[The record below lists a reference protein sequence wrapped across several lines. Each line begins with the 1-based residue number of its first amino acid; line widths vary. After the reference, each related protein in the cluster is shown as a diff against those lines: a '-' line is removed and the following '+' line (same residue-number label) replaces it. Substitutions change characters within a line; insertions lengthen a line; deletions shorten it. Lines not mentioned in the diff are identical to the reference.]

1 MTSDFNRR
9 TFLKA
14 IGAGTAAT
22 AAPAILTAC
31 ATAPA
36 EPAKPIGRVI
46 VIGGGYGGATC
57 AKYIRMWSERRIEV
71 FLIERNAQFVSCPLS
86 NLVLGGSRQIG
97 DLTIGYEKLREY
109 GVQVIR
115 DEVTAIAVDRKRV
128 RLKKIE
134 DLPYDRLVVSPGIDF
149 MYDQIPGLNNP
160 EAQKTILHAWKAGP
174 ETVALRKQLEG
185 MRDGGVYILSMP
197 KVPYRCP
204 PGPYERVSQVAALL
218 QDGEAAVEGD
228 HARRQRG
235 HRVEEGPLP
244 RRLERS
250 VQGNHRVP
258 AEPGGEGR
266 RRQGHDRQD
275 GVRLVQ
281 GRRAERRAAAARRA
295 WSRSQA
301 KLITANNRW
310 CGVNWQTTE
319 SIAVAGHLRPRRR
332 DAVRRGDAEVG
343 QHGQQ
348 SRQARGV
355 GDRRDDDG
363 PAAQPDADHQQH
375 LLQLRVRPGG
385 DARRLGA
392 PLEPGEEGARDRSP
406 GSGGVSA
413 QRSEIEKQYA
423 DAWARNI
430 WADTLG

>member
-1 MTSDFNRR
+1 MASEFNRR

-22 AAPAILTAC
+22 AAPAIITAC
-31 ATAPA
+31 ATAPS
-36 EPAKPIGRVI
+36 EPPKPIGRVI
-46 VIGGGYGGATC
+46 VIGGGYGGATA

-71 FLIERNAQFVSCPLS
+71 FLIEREAQFVSCPLS

-115 DEVTAIAVDRKRV
+115 DEVTEIVVERKRV

-197 KVPYRCP
+197 KAPYRCP
-204 PGPYERVSQVAALL
+204 PGPYERVCQVAHYFKTSKPRSKVIMLDANEDIVSKKGLFVAAWNDLYKGIVEYRPNQEARDVDVKGMTIKTEFDSFKGDVLNVVPPHGAALI
-218 QDGEAAVEGD
+218 
-228 HARRQRG
+228 AR
-235 HRVEEGPLP
+235 
-244 RRLERS
+244 
-250 VQGNHRVP
+250 
-258 AEPGGEGR
+258 
-266 RRQGHDRQD
+266 
-275 GVRLVQ
+275 
-281 GRRAERRAAAARRA
+281 
-295 WSRSQA
+295 QA
-301 KLITANNRW
+301 KLITSNNRW

-319 SIAVAGHLRPRRR
+319 SIAVAGIYVL
-332 DAVRRGDAEVG
+332 GDATLSAAAMPKSASMANNHGKLAASAIVATITG
-343 QHGQQ
+343 QPLNPAPTINNTCY
-348 SRQARGV
+348 SYV
-355 GDRRDDDG
+355 SDREAMHVDSVHRWN
-363 PAAQPDADHQQH
+363 PEKKA
-375 LLQLRVRPGG
+375 
-385 DARRLGA
+385 
-392 PLEPGEEGARDRSP
+392 LEPVA

-413 QRSEIEKQYA
+413 QRSQLEKQYA
-423 DAWARNI
+423 DAWAKNI
-430 WADTLG
+430 WADTLS

>member
-36 EPAKPIGRVI
+36 EAPKPIGRVI
-46 VIGGGYGGATC
+46 VIGGGYAGATC
-57 AKYIRMWSERRIEV
+57 AKYVRMWSERRIEV
-71 FLIERNAQFVSCPLS
+71 FLIERNSQFVSCPLS

-134 DLPYDRLVVSPGIDF
+134 DLPYDRLVVAPGIDF

-197 KVPYRCP
+197 KMPYRCP
-204 PGPYERVSQVAALL
+204 PGPYERVSQVAHYFKTAKPRSKVIML
-218 QDGEAAVEGD
+218 DGNEDIVSKKGLFVAAWNDLYKGIIEYRPNQEAKDVDVRGMTVKTEFDSFKGD
-228 HARRQRG
+228 
-235 HRVEEGPLP
+235 VLN
-244 RRLERS
+244 
-250 VQGNHRVP
+250 VVP
-258 AEPGGEGR
+258 PQKAGLVAE
-266 RRQGHDRQD
+266 
-275 GVRLVQ
+275 
-281 GRRAERRAAAARRA
+281 
-295 WSRSQA
+295 QA

-319 SIAVAGHLRPRRR
+319 SVAVAGVYVL
-332 DAVRRGDAEVG
+332 GDATLSAAAMPKSGSMANNHAKIAASAIVATMTG
-343 QHGQQ
+343 QPLNPTPTINNTCY
-348 SRQARGV
+348 SYV
-355 GDRRDDDG
+355 SDREAMHVDSVHRWN
-363 PAAQPDADHQQH
+363 PEKKA
-375 LLQLRVRPGG
+375 
-385 DARRLGA
+385 
-392 PLEPGEEGARDRSP
+392 LETVP

>member
-1 MTSDFNRR
+1 MARDFNRR

-31 ATAPA
+31 ATAPS
-36 EPAKPIGRVI
+36 EPPKPIGRVI
-46 VIGGGYGGATC
+46 VIGGGYGGATA

-71 FLIERNAQFVSCPLS
+71 FLIEREAQFVSCPLS

-115 DEVTAIAVDRKRV
+115 DEVTEIVVERKRV

-134 DLPYDRLVVSPGIDF
+134 DLPYDRLLVAPGIDF

-185 MRDGGVYILSMP
+185 MPDGGVYILSMP
-197 KVPYRCP
+197 KAPYRCP
-204 PGPYERVSQVAALL
+204 PGPYERVCQVAHYFKTAKPRSKVIML
-218 QDGEAAVEGD
+218 DGNEDIVSKKGLFVAAWNDLYKGIVEYRPNQEAKDVDVKGMTIKTEFDSFKGD
-228 HARRQRG
+228 VLNVVPP
-235 HRVEEGPLP
+235 HRAGLIA
-244 RRLERS
+244 
-250 VQGNHRVP
+250 Q
-258 AEPGGEGR
+258 
-266 RRQGHDRQD
+266 
-275 GVRLVQ
+275 
-281 GRRAERRAAAARRA
+281 
-295 WSRSQA
+295 QA

-319 SIAVAGHLRPRRR
+319 SIAVAGIYVL
-332 DAVRRGDAEVG
+332 GDATLSAAAMPKSASMANNHAKIAASAIVATMTG
-343 QHGQQ
+343 QLINPAPTINNTCY
-348 SRQARGV
+348 SYV
-355 GDRRDDDG
+355 SDREAMHVDTVHRWN
-363 PAAQPDADHQQH
+363 PEKKA
-375 LLQLRVRPGG
+375 
-385 DARRLGA
+385 
-392 PLEPGEEGARDRSP
+392 LETVP

-413 QRSEIEKQYA
+413 QRSELEKQYA
-423 DAWARNI
+423 DSWARNI
-430 WADTLG
+430 WADTLS